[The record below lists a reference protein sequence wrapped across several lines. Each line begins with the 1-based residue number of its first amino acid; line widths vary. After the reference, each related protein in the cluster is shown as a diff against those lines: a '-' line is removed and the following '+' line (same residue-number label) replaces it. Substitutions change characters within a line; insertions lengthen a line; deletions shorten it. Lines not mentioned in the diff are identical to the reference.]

1 MRILKVD
8 AGVSRFVEDR
18 VVKDI
23 LFKIFVNNALLIQ
36 LIVYDQYLKEL
47 AIGHLFTCNIIGS
60 IDEINE
66 IRIDEKSAVIE
77 IENDLNMDLVHAQKN
92 MVVEKASTGGDIPF
106 LKANDG
112 VPVVEPETI
121 CSLMDELNQRG
132 EIFASTGGTHS
143 ALIYNE
149 SMGVV
154 FAEDVGRFN
163 TVDKVVGLSHVRG
176 FDLGNSII
184 VTSGRLAGK
193 MVLKAALAGLPV
205 MCSVSAPMRT
215 GVRIAEASGMTL
227 IGFARDQRFNVYSG
241 LNRLDSSV

>member
-1 MRILKVD
+1 MRVLKVD
-8 AGVSRFVEDR
+8 TGVSRFVEDS
-18 VVKDI
+18 VVNDI

-36 LIVYDQYLKEL
+36 LMVYDQYLKEL
-47 AIGHLFTCNIIGS
+47 AIGHLFTSNIIRS

-66 IRIDEKSAVIE
+66 IRINEKSAVIE
-77 IENDLNMDLVHAQKN
+77 LYNDLNMDLIHTQKDSILEN
-92 MVVEKASTGGDIPF
+92 ASTGGDSHF
-106 LKANDG
+106 LTKNNG

-121 CSLMDELNQRG
+121 YSLMDELNQRG
-132 EIFASTGGTHS
+132 EIFGSTGGTHS

-205 MCSVSAPMRT
+205 MCSVSAPMST

-241 LNRLDSSV
+241 LNRLDSSF

>member
-23 LFKIFVNNALLIQ
+23 FFKIFVNNALLIQ
-36 LIVYDQYLKEL
+36 LMVYDQYLKEL
-47 AIGHLFTCNIIGS
+47 AIGQLFTCNIIGS

-66 IRIDEKSAVIE
+66 IRINEKSAVIE

-92 MVVEKASTGGDIPF
+92 MVLEKASTGGDIPF

-121 CSLMDELNQRG
+121 YSLMDELNQRG

-149 SMGVV
+149 SMGIV

-163 TVDKVVGLSHVRG
+163 TVDKVVGLSQMRG
-176 FDLGNSII
+176 FDLGSSIL
-184 VTSGRLAGK
+184 VTSGRLAGR

-205 MCSVSAPMRT
+205 MCSVSAPMST